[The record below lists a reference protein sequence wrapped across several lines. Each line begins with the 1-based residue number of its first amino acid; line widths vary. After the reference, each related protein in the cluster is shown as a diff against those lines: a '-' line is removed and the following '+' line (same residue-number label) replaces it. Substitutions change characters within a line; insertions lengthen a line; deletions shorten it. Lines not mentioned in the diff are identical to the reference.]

1 MKGSPRWDADELWV
15 TMGHLYKGGIWLKKI
30 DKIATDEHVTQA
42 HMKVVAAD
50 NTTDLRNNYGIF
62 DNPLNTTLP
71 TATELSDYFYL
82 PALGGHPE
90 GYVGWGF
97 GGSGTLNDVGV
108 AGHFWS
114 SSSYTGYVG
123 PGLSYSSAQGMTF
136 NSSKVSFAR
145 FEIWYGAVAMPF
157 E

>member
-1 MKGSPRWDADELWV
+1 MKA
-15 TMGHLYKGGIWLKKI
+15 
-30 DKIATDEHVTQA
+30 
-42 HMKVVAAD
+42 VAAD
-50 NTTDLRNNYGIF
+50 NTTDLRNTAVLF
-62 DNPLNTTLP
+62 DNPPSTTLP
-71 TATELSDYFYL
+71 TATELPNYFYL

-90 GYVGWGF
+90 AIIYGQH
-97 GGSGTLNDVGV
+97 GGSGTLKDVGV

-123 PGLSYSSAQGMTF
+123 GGLSYASAQGMTF
-136 NSSKVSFAR
+136 NSSKVSFENF